1 MIAGFC
7 AAWPSLFFVLG
18 SGINVNELSWE
29 NPMNVLKFALLG
41 TAALAVTSAG
51 ARAESL
57 SDLKTQIEALN
68 ARIATLEASPS
79 VPAGYNLM
87 SFGAAPQILSPGEK
101 LGPNDYKMPK
111 TIQILPT
118 ADTPEM
124 PSTAMAQ
131 WTGHVKAA
139 VVHERVELLGTITEE
154 THVVSHAELNLKAAS
169 DTAVGEVGVHI
180 RMEASADGSS
190 AGDFEMERGYG
201 WWKATPELTLR
212 AGYNDSIGG
221 VGHGNDKCTCNFNDY
236 VGVVGGTDDATQFE
250 LRYGSGPIE
259 AAIAIEHQDDYNDDV
274 GTGGV
279 GDVIGE
285 GQTYVVAGE
294 VKWSG
299 DTIAAE
305 VSGFWGEVAGDT
317 AATYVPPVLPA
328 VVGTYIGDVDTLND
342 TAVQAWQIGAG
353 ISGSF
358 SAISLSAAAGYGE
371 IGTAEYWEASVF
383 GAASLTDSIS
393 LEMGAGYESIE
404 DAAGTLDLWGV
415 AGGVYWSPVDKL
427 SLGAEASW
435 VQADVAG
442 SDATSLTADL
452 VSVFKF

>member
-1 MIAGFC
+1 MIAGLS
-7 AAWPSLFFVLG
+7 AARPSLFFMQG
-18 SGINVNELSWE
+18 TGTNEFEMSWE

-41 TAALAVTSAG
+41 TAALAVMSVG

-57 SDLKTQIEALN
+57 SDLKAQIESLN
-68 ARIATLEASPS
+68 ARIATLEAAPS

-87 SFGAAPQILSPGEK
+87 SFSAAPQILSPGDK
-101 LGPNDYKMPK
+101 LGPNDYAMPK

-124 PSTAMAQ
+124 PATAMAQ

-139 VVHERVELLGTITEE
+139 IVHERVELLGTITEE
-154 THVVSHAELNLKAAS
+154 THIVSNAELNLKAAN

-190 AGDFEMERGYG
+190 VSDFEMSRGYG
-201 WWKATPELTLR
+201 WWKATPEISLR
-212 AGYNDSIGG
+212 AGYKDSIGG
-221 VGHGNDKCTCNFNDY
+221 VGHGNDKCSCNFNEY
-236 VGVVGGTDDATQFE
+236 VGVVGGTDNATQFE

-259 AAIAIEHQDDYNDDV
+259 AAIAIEHQDDYNDDDAS
-274 GTGGV
+274 GGV
-279 GDVIGE
+279 GDVTGE
-285 GQTYVVAGE
+285 GQTYVFAGE

-305 VSGFWGEVAGDT
+305 LSGYWGEKAGDT
-317 AATYVPPVLPA
+317 AAIYVPPVLPA
-328 VVGTYIGDVDTLND
+328 VIGTYTGDVDTLND
-342 TAVQAWQIGAG
+342 TAVRIWQIGAG

-358 SAISLSAAAGYGE
+358 NAISLSAAAGYGE
-371 IGTAEYWEASVF
+371 IGDAEHWEASLF
-383 GAASLTDSIS
+383 GSANLTDSIS
-393 LEMGAGYESIE
+393 LEMGAGYESVS

-415 AGGVYWSPVDKL
+415 AGGLYWSPVDKL
-427 SLGAEASW
+427 TLGAEASW

-442 SDATSLTADL
+442 GDATSLTADV